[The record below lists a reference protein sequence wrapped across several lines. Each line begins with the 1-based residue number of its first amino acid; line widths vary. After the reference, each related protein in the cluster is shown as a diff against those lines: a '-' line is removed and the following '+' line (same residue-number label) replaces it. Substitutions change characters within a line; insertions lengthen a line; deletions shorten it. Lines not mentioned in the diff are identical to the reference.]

1 MFNRIYI
8 EITNICNLKCS
19 FCPITTRKKEFMSV
33 SNFEVVLS
41 KIKNYTKHIYLHVKG
56 EPLMHPNLDE
66 ILKLASTY
74 DLNVN
79 ITTNAR
85 LLKDKIDILNNNK
98 IRQINISLHSFNS
111 VNEIKELL
119 PNVDKLKCYVSL
131 RLWNNKD
138 NTEIY
143 KLLESYYNKKIDL
156 SSNRFSLSDRVFLSI
171 EKLFDWPDIN
181 NEIIKYNLANSK
193 SKGNNNSLAKKTAEV
208 KPHVLSISRSRPWSQ
223 SDKNPDLLLLKT
235 LGFWGV
241 GNLVFNL
248 CISVALKLGVPFVF
262 QNCRLP

>member
-1 MFNRIYI
+1 MNRV
-8 EITNICNLKCS
+8 EL
-19 FCPITTRKKEFMSV
+19 
-33 SNFEVVLS
+33 
-41 KIKNYTKHIYLHVKG
+41 
-56 EPLMHPNLDE
+56 LDE
-66 ILKLASTY
+66 ILKLAYTY

-119 PNVDKLKCYVSL
+119 PKVDKLKCYVSL

-181 NEIIKYNLANSK
+181 NEIISEYGTCKGGKRKLAILVDGTIVPCCLDNEGIINLGNIFENSIQDILNTTRYK
-193 SKGNNNSLAKKTAEV
+193 ELINGFNNNKLNEELCKKCGYRN
-208 KPHVLSISRSRPWSQ
+208 K
-223 SDKNPDLLLLKT
+223 
-235 LGFWGV
+235 
-241 GNLVFNL
+241 FN
-248 CISVALKLGVPFVF
+248 
-262 QNCRLP
+262 